1 MTMVAQGLKTTL
13 LDENLFDVTTQP
25 PPRSN
30 FKKKLKNIF
39 FRFSPLVKRDAGDEV
54 GNN

>member
-30 FKKKLKNIF
+30 LKKKIKKHF
-39 FRFSPLVKRDAGDEV
+39 FPLFSFSEKRRWGR
-54 GNN
+54 GW